1 MTSRSWAST
10 VSPGWTWFCFTRAAI
25 EEKIDVRAGLHTG
38 EVIHDSGDFYGK
50 HVNLAARIASQAN
63 GGQILASSL
72 LKELT
77 DSAGDIEFDGGT
89 EVELKGLTGTQRVF
103 AISW

>member
-1 MTSRSWAST
+1 MWPGTTSPVPR
-10 VSPGWTWFCFTRAAI
+10 
-25 EEKIDVRAGLHTG
+25 L
-38 EVIHDSGDFYGK
+38 
-50 HVNLAARIASQAN
+50 QAT

-77 DSAGDIEFDGGT
+77 DSGGDIEFDGGT

-103 AISW
+103 AIGW